1 MDLKKCLKILT
12 SDEIDNVYITVG
24 ETWIAS
30 DQMAALHLLKCTG
43 LSNLHVNKIL
53 IIEDVL
59 SGKIT
64 AQIVLLPGDNPLE
77 QHNNLR
83 KGEKALDEYYKS
95 VDKKKIKKGK

>member
-24 ETWIAS
+24 ETQIVS
-30 DQMAALHLLKCTG
+30 DQMAALHLLKCWG
-43 LSNLHVNKIL
+43 LNNLQVNKIL
-53 IIEDVL
+53 ILEDVL
-59 SGKIT
+59 SSKIT

-83 KGEKALDEYYKS
+83 KGEKALNEYYKS